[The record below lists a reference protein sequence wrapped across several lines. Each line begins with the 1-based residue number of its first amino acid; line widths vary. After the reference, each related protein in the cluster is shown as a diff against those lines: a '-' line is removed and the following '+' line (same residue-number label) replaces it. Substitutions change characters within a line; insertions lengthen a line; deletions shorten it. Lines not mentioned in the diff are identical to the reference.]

1 MKHQNLEFKWM
12 CLLFLALLLSPPL
25 LWGQNHSIKGQIV
38 DAKSNEPL
46 IGVNITVEGTSNGTI
61 SDIDGRF
68 TLSVAANAVLKIS
81 YIGYQEKKIKV
92 DDLKKE
98 PIISL
103 EEDSK
108 QLEEVVVVGYGIQKK
123 VSSVGAITQ
132 TKGEELLKGG
142 NITSVSEALQGKL
155 NGLVA
160 INTSGKPGASDTK
173 MYIRGKASWQNSDPL
188 VLVDG
193 IERDMNDVDMN
204 EIESISILKDAS
216 ATADILHAIP
226 PELHAAAEYI
236 IYHWN
241 EPIVPITGTADVVR
255 ELKARGYTLYLLS
268 NAARRQHTYWHD
280 IPGSECFS
288 GTLIS
293 ADVHLLKPEAAIYQA
308 LFDKFDLTAASC
320 LFVDDFPPNIEAAEN
335 AGMQGIVFHDAGQLR
350 EELKARGIL

>member
-1 MKHQNLEFKWM
+1 MKINTIVFDM
-12 CLLFLALLLSPPL
+12 GGVLLDFGAELFSRRLHVGAEGEALLRQHL
-25 LWGQNHSIKGQIV
+25 LC
-38 DAKSNEPL
+38 
-46 IGVNITVEGTSNGTI
+46 TI
-61 SDIDGRF
+61 DWVR
-68 TLSVAANAVLKIS
+68 L
-81 YIGYQEKKIKV
+81 
-92 DDLKKE
+92 
-98 PIISL
+98 
-103 EEDSK
+103 
-108 QLEEVVVVGYGIQKK
+108 
-123 VSSVGAITQ
+123 
-132 TKGEELLKGG
+132 
-142 NITSVSEALQGKL
+142 
-155 NGLVA
+155 
-160 INTSGKPGASDTK
+160 
-173 MYIRGKASWQNSDPL
+173 
-188 VLVDG
+188 
-193 IERDMNDVDMN
+193 
-204 EIESISILKDAS
+204 
-216 ATADILHAIP
+216 
-226 PELHAAAEYI
+226 AAEHI

>member
-1 MKHQNLEFKWM
+1 MEI
-12 CLLFLALLLSPPL
+12 FLDALLDALIDGVKMLPFLYLAYLLIEWLERHHGENIENALAGGGRWGFLPGALLGCVPQCGFSAVASNFYASRVITPGTLLAVFIATSDEAIPL
-25 LWGQNHSIKGQIV
+25 LAAEPSQWTTLVLLIV
-38 DAKSNEPL
+38 CKIIFA
-46 IGVNITVEGTSNGTI
+46 IVGGVLLDFGAELFSRRLHVGAEGEALLRQHLLCTIDWVRLDRGTI
-61 SDIDGRF
+61 
-68 TLSVAANAVLKIS
+68 T
-81 YIGYQEKKIKV
+81 E
-92 DDLKKE
+92 
-98 PIISL
+98 
-103 EEDSK
+103 
-108 QLEEVVVVGYGIQKK
+108 EEVY
-123 VSSVGAITQ
+123 A
-132 TKGEELLKGG
+132 
-142 NITSVSEALQGKL
+142 
-155 NGLVA
+155 
-160 INTSGKPGASDTK
+160 
-173 MYIRGKASWQNSDPL
+173 
-188 VLVDG
+188 
-193 IERDMNDVDMN
+193 
-204 EIESISILKDAS
+204 
-216 ATADILHAIP
+216 HACARLP
-226 PELHAAAEYI
+226 AELHAAAEHI